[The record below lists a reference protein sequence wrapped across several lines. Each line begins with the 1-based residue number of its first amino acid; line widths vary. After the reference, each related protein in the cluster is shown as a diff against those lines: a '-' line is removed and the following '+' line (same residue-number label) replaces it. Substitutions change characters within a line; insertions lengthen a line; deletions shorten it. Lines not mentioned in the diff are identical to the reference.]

1 MRSSFGCCLRLW
13 RPNTPKHI
21 LIADDS
27 RVIRKSLRAYLDSET
42 ELQVCGEAVDGLDA
56 IEKTRLLSPDLI
68 ILDASMPRMGGM
80 EAAPIIRSM
89 NDTVAIIL
97 YTIHA
102 EAISASAAA
111 AAGITVVVSKTANV
125 SELSRHLQ
133 SVLFH
138 AP

>member
-1 MRSSFGCCLRLW
+1 M
-13 RPNTPKHI
+13 PKQV

-27 RVIRKSLRAYLDSET
+27 HIIRKSLRAFLDSET

-68 ILDASMPRMGGM
+68 ILDVSMPRMGGM

-89 NDTVAIIL
+89 NGTVAIIL

-111 AAGITVVVSKTANV
+111 AAGITIVVSKTANI

-133 SVLFH
+133 SILFR

>member
-1 MRSSFGCCLRLW
+1 MGLRVGSSVGCCLRLW
-13 RPNTPKHI
+13 RPNMPKQV

-27 RVIRKSLRAYLDSET
+27 HIIRKSLRAYLDSET

-68 ILDASMPRMGGM
+68 ILDVSMPRMGGM

-111 AAGITVVVSKTANV
+111 AAGITLVVS
-125 SELSRHLQ
+125 
-133 SVLFH
+133 
-138 AP
+138 

>member
-1 MRSSFGCCLRLW
+1 M
-13 RPNTPKHI
+13 PKHI

-27 RVIRKSLRAYLDSET
+27 DIIRKSLRAYLDSET

-68 ILDASMPRMGGM
+68 ILDVSMPRMGGM

-111 AAGITVVVSKTANV
+111 AAGITVVVSKTANI

-133 SVLFH
+133 SILFH

>member
-1 MRSSFGCCLRLW
+1 M
-13 RPNTPKHI
+13 PKHI
-21 LIADDS
+21 LIADDNHI
-27 RVIRKSLRAYLDSET
+27 IRKSLRAYLDSET

-68 ILDASMPRMGGM
+68 ILDVAMPRMGGM

-111 AAGITVVVSKTANV
+111 AAGITVVVSKTANI

-133 SVLFH
+133 SILFH

>member
-1 MRSSFGCCLRLW
+1 M
-13 RPNTPKHI
+13 PKQV

-27 RVIRKSLRAYLDSET
+27 HIIRKSLRAFLDSET

-68 ILDASMPRMGGM
+68 ILDVSMPRMGGM

-97 YTIHA
+97 CTIHA
-102 EAISASAAA
+102 EAISASAADA
-111 AAGITVVVSKTANV
+111 VGITVVVSKNNKY
-125 SELSRHLQ
+125 L
-133 SVLFH
+133 
-138 AP
+138 

>member
-1 MRSSFGCCLRLW
+1 M
-13 RPNTPKHI
+13 PKHV

-27 RVIRKSLRAYLDSET
+27 DTIRKSLRAYLDSET

-68 ILDASMPRMGGM
+68 ILDVSMPRMSGM

-111 AAGITVVVSKTANV
+111 AAGITVVVSKTANI
-125 SELSRHLQ
+125 SELSRHVQ
-133 SVLFH
+133 SILFH
-138 AP
+138 VP

>member
-1 MRSSFGCCLRLW
+1 M
-13 RPNTPKHI
+13 PKHI

-27 RVIRKSLRAYLDSET
+27 HIIRKSLRAYLDSES

-68 ILDASMPRMGGM
+68 ILDVSMPRMGGM
-80 EAAPIIRSM
+80 EAAPVIRSM

-111 AAGITVVVSKTANV
+111 AAGITAVVSKTANI
-125 SELSRHLQ
+125 SELSRHVQ
-133 SVLFH
+133 SILFH

>member
-1 MRSSFGCCLRLW
+1 M
-13 RPNTPKHI
+13 PKHV

-27 RVIRKSLRAYLDSET
+27 DTIRKSLRAYLDSEA

-68 ILDASMPRMGGM
+68 ILDVSMPRISGM

-111 AAGITVVVSKTANV
+111 AAGITVVVSKTANI
-125 SELSRHLQ
+125 SELSRHVQ
-133 SVLFH
+133 SILFH
-138 AP
+138 VP